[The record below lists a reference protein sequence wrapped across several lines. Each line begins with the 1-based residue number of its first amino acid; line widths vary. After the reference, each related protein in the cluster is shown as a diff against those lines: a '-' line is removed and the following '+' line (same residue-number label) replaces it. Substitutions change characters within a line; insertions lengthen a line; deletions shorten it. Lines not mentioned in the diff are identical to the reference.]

1 MINGFK
7 KEMMFFTRGG
17 RLAAVILVMLGLAVM
32 SPIMF
37 GMMQNM
43 IGTISEISPSEEY
56 TEMMSMFTSFSAS
69 DITMYNVEYVAGIGA
84 IVVLFVFKGA
94 AGGEQKLRSVVI
106 PQCSGLTA
114 VSYVLPKYLIY
125 PLFTFVVSALS
136 VYLGTGTAL
145 AFFSGPVDWGY
156 ITTAALCTG
165 MFLAFS
171 TCVQLCIGLCTGR
184 SGLAI
189 VICIAMQTFLPSILS
204 TFRVDR
210 FNPFALYSIALSS
223 AMASGETGN
232 SLLTAV
238 ESASSSSD
246 ISTLNVAVSVGTALV
261 ISVLLYFVT
270 VFVLHTKEVHNEGD
284 EPVL

>member
-1 MINGFK
+1 MINGFR
-7 KEMMFFTRGG
+7 KELMFFTRGG
-17 RLAAVILVMLGLAVM
+17 RLAAVILVMLSLAVV
-32 SPIMF
+32 SPVMF
-37 GMMQNM
+37 GMMQSM
-43 IGTISEISPSEEY
+43 ISVLTQMSPSEEY

-106 PQCSGLTA
+106 PQCSGLSA
-114 VSYVLPKYLIY
+114 VNYVLPKYLIY
-125 PLFTFVVSALS
+125 PVVVFAVSVLS
-136 VYLGTGTAL
+136 VYAGSGTAL
-145 AFFSGPVDWGY
+145 LFFAGQLDWGHV
-156 ITTAALCTG
+156 TTAAMCTG
-165 MFLAFS
+165 VFLAFS
-171 TCVQLCIGLCTGR
+171 TCVQLCVGLSTGK

-189 VICIAMQTFLPSILS
+189 IICIAMQTFLPSILS

-223 AMASGETGN
+223 AMASGESGN
-232 SLLTAV
+232 SLMTAV
-238 ESASSSSD
+238 EQASASSDLSA
-246 ISTLNVAVSVGTALV
+246 LNITVSVGTALV

-270 VFVLHTKEVHNEGD
+270 VFVLHTKEVHNEGN